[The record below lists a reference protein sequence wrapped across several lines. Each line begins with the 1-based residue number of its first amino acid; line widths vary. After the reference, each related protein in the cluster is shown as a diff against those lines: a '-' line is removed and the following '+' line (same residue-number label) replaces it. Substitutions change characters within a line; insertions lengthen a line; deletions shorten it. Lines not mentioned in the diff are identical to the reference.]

1 MFTNIMRYYQKF
13 RARGRIF
20 LDFELFIGGLEK
32 SGLRVNVL
40 IDRQRGILL
49 QSSLVLR
56 ISY

>member
-1 MFTNIMRYYQKF
+1 MRYYQKF